1 MKKILVTGASGFVGQ
16 FLCETLSESGRSV
29 LGTVRNLN
37 SILIN
42 KKIIYISVGDIAFK
56 KNWKEILFEVDC
68 IIHCAGR
75 AHKMNKSKNF
85 DAYYLT
91 NIDGAKHLAEQAAE
105 VGVRRFIFLSSIGVN
120 GLNTNN
126 RNPFSNID
134 KPNPVEDYSISK
146 YKAEKVLLD
155 ISSKTGTQVVIIRS
169 PLIYGRFAPG
179 NLKQL
184 IKVIKL
190 GIPMPFSGIKN
201 SKSLI
206 GIDNLINLIIHCI
219 DHPEASGKTFLASD
233 GEDLSTPELIKLI
246 ASSMGRKAN
255 LFPLPIFMLKFLG
268 SVFGKSKEVNR
279 LIGSLRI
286 DNSYTK
292 EILNWSPPLSVEEG
306 IRKMVQGK

>member
-16 FLCETLSESGRSV
+16 SLCETLSKSGRSV
-29 LGTVRNLN
+29 LGAVRNLN

-42 KKIIYISVGDIAFK
+42 KNIKYIPVGDIAFK
-56 KNWKEILFEVDC
+56 KNWKELLFEVDC

-75 AHKMNKSKNF
+75 AHKMHKSKNF

-91 NIDGAKHLAEQAAE
+91 NIDGTKHLAEQAAE

-134 KPNPVEDYSISK
+134 EPNPVEDYSISK
-146 YKAEKVLLD
+146 YKAEKILLD
-155 ISSKTGTQVVIIRS
+155 ISSKKAMQVVIIRS
-169 PLIYGRFAPG
+169 PLIYGRFVPG
-179 NLKQL
+179 NLNRL

-190 GIPMPFSGIKN
+190 GIPIPFGGIKN

-206 GIDNLINLIIHCI
+206 GIDNLIDLIIHCI
-219 DHPEASGKTFLASD
+219 DYPEVSEKIFLASD
-233 GEDLSTPELIKLI
+233 GENLSTPELINLI

-255 LFPLPIFMLKFLG
+255 LFSFPISILKFLG
-268 SVFGKSKEVNR
+268 VVFGRSKEINR
-279 LIGSLRI
+279 LTGSLTI

-292 EILNWSPPLSVEEG
+292 KILNWTPPISVEEG
-306 IRKMVQGK
+306 IKRMIKGK